1 MKCSLCRKQLL
12 QQDIFSRRLLSDLVG
27 RTKNTAALDKKK
39 KKKKKMFSELTK
51 FGQQFTFKRH

>member
-1 MKCSLCRKQLL
+1 MTLWEELKTQLL
-12 QQDIFSRRLLSDLVG
+12 W
-27 RTKNTAALDKKK
+27 TKKK